1 MYFFKKD
8 KIDLKKKKIYML
20 YNLFIFIFSNE
31 LKRDN

>member
-8 KIDLKKKKIYML
+8 KIDLKKKIYML